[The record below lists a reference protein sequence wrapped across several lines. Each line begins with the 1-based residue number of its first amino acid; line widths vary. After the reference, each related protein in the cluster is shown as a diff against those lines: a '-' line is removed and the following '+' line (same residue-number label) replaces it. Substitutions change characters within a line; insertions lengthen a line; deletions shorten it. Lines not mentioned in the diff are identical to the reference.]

1 MAGKLLRGSPLL
13 FLFVTVFVDMI
24 GYGIVIPLL
33 PFYVQQQASGAALVG
48 LLGSLYAA
56 MQFVGG
62 PFLGGLSDR
71 VGRRPVL
78 LLCLFGTS
86 FAYLLLGLADTLLLL
101 VAAVVLAGG
110 AAGTLATAQAYIAD
124 STLAGDRARGLGLIG
139 AAFGLGLIAG
149 PVLGGLLSLY
159 SLGAPAFAAS
169 ALALCNV
176 AFGFFVLPES
186 LPLTRRTSTPILQL
200 NPVSQLAG
208 VLGVGSIRALLLAVF
223 LLNLSFAGLL
233 TNFPLFSNA
242 RFGWDAT
249 ANAFFFAFVGV
260 CAVLT
265 QGVLLGRL
273 QPRFGEKRLLLG
285 GLALM
290 AVNLGLMALVPLG
303 SLLYPVVDGSDL
315 APRLRA
321 RAGQG
326 YGWTAGHPQ
335 PDPDPGTHDL
345 GPHLRPPRRSG
356 ALLGRQPPGGAG
368 SVGSS
373 GCFGTAGC
381 PQAVHF
387 SYATRTGSVISCLL
401 LARLQTSYS
410 GSVSLLSPSA
420 RRSSTC
426 RSTFPTWG
434 LC

>member
-1 MAGKLLRGSPLL
+1 VAGKLLRGSPLL
-13 FLFVTVFVDMI
+13 FLFVTIFVDMI

-78 LLCLFGTS
+78 LLCLFGAS

-186 LPLTRRTSTPILQL
+186 LPLARRTSTPILEL

-273 QPRFGEKRLLLG
+273 QPRFGEKRLLLS

-303 SLLYPVVDGSDL
+303 SLLYPVVGVL
-315 APRLRA
+315 AVGTGLAIPSLTALISHRVSEREQGKVMG
-321 RAGQG
+321 GQQAILSL
-326 YGWTAGHPQ
+326 TLI
-335 PDPDPGTHDL
+335 L
-345 GPHLRPPRRSG
+345 GPTISG
-356 ALLGRQPPGGAG
+356 LTFDRLGAPAPYWVGSLLAALALLAAAAALVPRGAPERYTSRTPREPGA
-368 SVGSS
+368 
-373 GCFGTAGC
+373 
-381 PQAVHF
+381 
-387 SYATRTGSVISCLL
+387 
-401 LARLQTSYS
+401 
-410 GSVSLLSPSA
+410 
-420 RRSSTC
+420 
-426 RSTFPTWG
+426 
-434 LC
+434 

>member
-1 MAGKLLRGSPLL
+1 MA

-33 PFYVQQQASGAALVG
+33 PFYAQQYASGAVLIG

-56 MQFVGG
+56 MQFFGG

-71 VGRRPVL
+71 AGRRPVL

-101 VAAVVLAGG
+101 VVAVALAGVAG
-110 AAGTLATAQAYIAD
+110 GTLATAQAYIAD
-124 STLAGDRARGLGLIG
+124 STSPEDRARGLGLIG

-149 PVLGGLLSLY
+149 PVLGGLLSLF

-169 ALALCNV
+169 VLALGNV

-186 LPLTRRTSTPILQL
+186 LPLMRRTSTPILRL
-200 NPVSQLAG
+200 NPISQLGG
-208 VLGVGSIRALLLAVF
+208 VLRMGNIRALLLAVF
-223 LLNLSFAGLL
+223 LVNLSFAGLL
-233 TNFPLFSNA
+233 TNFPLFSNV

-290 AVNLGLMALVPLG
+290 ALDLGLVALVPYG
-303 SLLYPVVDGSDL
+303 PLLYPVVGIL
-315 APRLRA
+315 ALGTGLAIPSLTALISHRVSGREQGKIMG
-321 RAGQG
+321 GQQAILSL
-326 YGWTAGHPQ
+326 TLI
-335 PDPDPGTHDL
+335 L
-345 GPHLRPPRRSG
+345 GPVISGLAFDHLGVPAPYWIG
-356 ALLGRQPPGGAG
+356 GLLAVLALLVTATASLPEHLGHHTLTQALFRKPREPGG
-368 SVGSS
+368 
-373 GCFGTAGC
+373 
-381 PQAVHF
+381 
-387 SYATRTGSVISCLL
+387 
-401 LARLQTSYS
+401 
-410 GSVSLLSPSA
+410 
-420 RRSSTC
+420 
-426 RSTFPTWG
+426 
-434 LC
+434 

>member
-186 LPLTRRTSTPILQL
+186 LPLTRRTSTPILEL

-303 SLLYPVVDGSDL
+303 SLLYPVVGVL
-315 APRLRA
+315 AVGTGLAIPSLTALISHRVSEREQGKVMG
-321 RAGQG
+321 GQQAILSL
-326 YGWTAGHPQ
+326 TLI
-335 PDPDPGTHDL
+335 L
-345 GPHLRPPRRSG
+345 GPTISG
-356 ALLGRQPPGGAG
+356 LTFDRLGAPAPYWVGSLLAALALLAAAAALVPRGVHERYTSRTPREPGA
-368 SVGSS
+368 
-373 GCFGTAGC
+373 
-381 PQAVHF
+381 
-387 SYATRTGSVISCLL
+387 
-401 LARLQTSYS
+401 
-410 GSVSLLSPSA
+410 
-420 RRSSTC
+420 
-426 RSTFPTWG
+426 
-434 LC
+434 

>member
-1 MAGKLLRGSPLL
+1 VAGKLLRGSPLL

-186 LPLTRRTSTPILQL
+186 LPLTRRTSTPILEL

-233 TNFPLFSNA
+233 TNFPLFTNA

-303 SLLYPVVDGSDL
+303 SLLYPVVGVL
-315 APRLRA
+315 AVGTGLAIPSLTALISHRVSEREQGKVMG
-321 RAGQG
+321 GQQAILSL
-326 YGWTAGHPQ
+326 TLI
-335 PDPDPGTHDL
+335 L
-345 GPHLRPPRRSG
+345 GPTISG
-356 ALLGRQPPGGAG
+356 LTFDRLGAPAPYWVGSLLAALALLAAAAALVPRGAPERYTSHTPREPGA
-368 SVGSS
+368 
-373 GCFGTAGC
+373 
-381 PQAVHF
+381 
-387 SYATRTGSVISCLL
+387 
-401 LARLQTSYS
+401 
-410 GSVSLLSPSA
+410 
-420 RRSSTC
+420 
-426 RSTFPTWG
+426 
-434 LC
+434 